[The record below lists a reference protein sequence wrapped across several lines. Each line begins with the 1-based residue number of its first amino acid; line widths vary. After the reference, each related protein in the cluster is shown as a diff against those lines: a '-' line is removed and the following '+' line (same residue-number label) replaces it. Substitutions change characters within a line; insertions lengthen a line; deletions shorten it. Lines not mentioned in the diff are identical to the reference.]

1 MKPRKSSVD
10 GFVTRQPNRRMLG
23 DHAVNGRQTDIGHT
37 NQKSLPAHEMYTGR
51 TDAPRRVMAA
61 DEKNLNSENLSSSIA
76 ESLGGIDEEQQHAKK
91 SKQKKHQKRRWFKTA
106 SLIVGLLVILGLLF
120 MGYKTWGTLNR
131 VFNGNPLSLLQQ
143 QELKKDEFGRSNV
156 LVLGSTDDMAGRDGA
171 TLTDSMMVISVD
183 QKEKNAYIFSIPRDL
198 YVKYDR
204 ACLPGYEGKINAYNQ
219 CVSEGEGKEA
229 EMARMDGTRALV
241 GNIFNMDI
249 QYAVHVNT
257 TVIRDSVNAVGGVTV
272 NVDSSDPRGVLDS
285 TFDDLCSSEPGLCKN
300 GHYLEFANGPNEM
313 NGNQAMAFS
322 QARGMGALTY
332 GLGES
337 NFDREK
343 NQQLVLLALKDK
355 ATSAGVLTDVMKVM
369 GLMDAMGSNL
379 RTNIDTKEIQ
389 TIMKLA
395 ADMPESS
402 IHRLNFYDEE
412 NRLMTTGQASGQSI
426 VQPSAGLFNYS
437 AIHAYLKR
445 TIFATPLSREAAKV
459 VVVNASGET
468 GAAGRET
475 ERLADLGLDM
485 QEPSNSPEDIKGDYT
500 IYQLSPSDD
509 KPLTRQKLEE
519 LYGSLTSGRPSFAVD
534 DGVDFVVILGTI
546 GGTE

>member
-1 MKPRKSSVD
+1 MKLRRSSVD
-10 GFVTRQPNRRMLG
+10 GFVTRQPNRRVLG
-23 DHAVNGRQTDIGHT
+23 DHAAKDNQTDIGHT
-37 NQKSLPAHEMYTGR
+37 NQRPLPVYEMYTGR
-51 TDAPRRVMAA
+51 TEASRQVKTA
-61 DEKNLNSENLSSSIA
+61 DPKNLQSENLSSSIA
-76 ESLGGIDEEQQHAKK
+76 ESLGGIDEERQQIKK
-91 SKQKKHQKRRWFKTA
+91 SKQKKHQKRRWLKIA
-106 SLIVGLLVILGLLF
+106 SLIIGLVVILSLLF
-120 MGYKTWGTLNR
+120 LGYKAWGMLNR
-131 VFNGNPLSLLQQ
+131 VFSGNPLSLLQQ

-219 CVSEGEGKEA
+219 CVSDGEGKEA
-229 EMARMDGTRALV
+229 DMVRMDGTRALV
-241 GNIFNMDI
+241 GDIFNMDI

-272 NVDSSDPRGVLDS
+272 DVDSSDPRGVLDS
-285 TFDDLCSSEPGLCKN
+285 TFDDMCSDAPNLCKN
-300 GHYLEFANGPNEM
+300 GHYLEFANGPNVM

-355 ATSAGVLTDVMKVM
+355 ATSAGVLTDFVKVM
-369 GLMDAMGSNL
+369 GLMDAMGDNL

-389 TIMKLA
+389 AIMKLA
-395 ADMPESS
+395 ADTPESS
-402 IHRLNFYDEE
+402 IHRLSFYDEE
-412 NRLMTTGQASGQSI
+412 DRLMNTGQASGQSI

-437 AIHAYLKR
+437 EIHAYLKR

-459 VVVNASGET
+459 VVINASGET

-475 ERLADLGLDM
+475 ERLANLGLDM
-485 QEPSNSPEDIKGDYT
+485 QQPSNSPEDIKGDYR
-500 IYQLSPSDD
+500 IYQLSSSES

-519 LYGSLTSGRPSFAVD
+519 LYGSITSGRPAFTVE

-546 GGTE
+546 EGAE